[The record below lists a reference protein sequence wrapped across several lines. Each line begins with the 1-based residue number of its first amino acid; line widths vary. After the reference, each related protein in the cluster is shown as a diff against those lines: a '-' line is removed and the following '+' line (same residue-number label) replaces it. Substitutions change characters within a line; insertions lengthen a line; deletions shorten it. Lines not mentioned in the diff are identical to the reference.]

1 MFFVLVHSP
10 LIAANVAWRHINV
23 EGTTVINR
31 ETGEEGSGLVLEW
44 RTGDSDLPWQ
54 ASFSIG
60 IHARE
65 AGFRMFVSPALWT
78 MWLTD
83 ASYWSVGTRGDVITA
98 DYVRNGT
105 LFYDG
110 WNGANNGERYGDAA
124 MIVGS
129 KLFYLAFIAPTYD
142 GSGDTLYGW
151 VELLNEDGELQ
162 LYSSAF
168 SNTPLYVGGGAVPV
182 ADVPEPSTA
191 ILLLLGAS
199 CLALRRKYL
208 FSKRRYPCS

>member
-1 MFFVLVHSP
+1 MKKILFMFFVLMHLP
-10 LIAANVAWRHINV
+10 LIAARIAWNHINIA
-23 EGTTVINR
+23 GTTVTSR

-60 IHARE
+60 IHAE
-65 AGFRMFVSPALWT
+65 VSGTALSVSTGGWT
-78 MWLTD
+78 MWLID
-83 ASYWSVGTRGDVITA
+83 ASYWSVASEGAVITA

-110 WNGANNGERYGDAA
+110 WNGVNNGERYGEAA
-124 MIVGS
+124 IIS
-129 KLFYLAFIAPTYD
+129 TRRPTLYLSFIAPTYD

-151 VELLNEDGELQ
+151 IKLRNYEGELQ
-162 LYSSAF
+162 LYDSAF

-182 ADVPEPSTA
+182 ADVPEPSSGM
-191 ILLLLGAS
+191 LLLLGAS
-199 CLALRRKYL
+199 CLALRRK
-208 FSKRRYPCS
+208 